1 MRKLLM
7 GLFSVLFF
15 VSSFLIIEPVLAGAS
30 KPGIVI
36 MHGKGGSP
44 SRLVQGLADELAD
57 RGFLVANIE
66 MPWSGD
72 RQYDV
77 DTDTAAVEVD
87 KAIAG
92 LKARGAKKVFV
103 AGHSQGG
110 AFATYYAA
118 THRVDGMIAIVPGG
132 DPDSDLFS
140 SKLYRWVK
148 KARKL
153 VAAGKGDEKIELKDF
168 EGRKGLFTVN
178 TTPRIYLTWFE
189 PKGAMNYPAQAR
201 KISADTP
208 VLWIESTNDLPTLRR
223 VNLDVYKK
231 IPKHPKTQL
240 AEPGANHK
248 GAPGASVDIIAD
260 WTSEVAAAK

>member
-1 MRKLLM
+1 MHRLFM
-7 GLFSVLFF
+7 GLLSVPFF
-15 VSSFLIIEPVLAGAS
+15 ISSILAIEPALAGAP
-30 KPGIVI
+30 KTGIVI

-44 SRLVQGLADELAD
+44 TRLVKGLADELETK
-57 RGFLVANIE
+57 GFLVANIE
-66 MPWSGD
+66 MPWSGN
-72 RQYDV
+72 REYDV
-77 DTDTAAVEVD
+77 DTNVAAVEVD
-87 KAIAG
+87 KAIAS

-132 DPDSDLFS
+132 DPGSDLFTD
-140 SKLYRWVK
+140 KLNRFVK

-168 EGRKGLFTVN
+168 EGRRGLFPVN

-208 VLWIESTNDLPTLRR
+208 VLWIESTNDMPTLRR

-231 IPKHPKTQL
+231 IAKHPHTKL
-240 AEPGANHK
+240 AEPDANHK
-248 GAPGASVDIIAD
+248 GAPGASVDIIAK
-260 WTSEVAAAK
+260 WTTEVAAF